1 MHLCI
6 VYKNGETEVIRV
18 KRFSDLSTSNSD
30 YYYYEQDLDDWGKG
44 TTIEKSKIL
53 GIEIA
58 PYVKADWPTPTK
70 TTVEPKDEDLNHIFA
85 QNTKASLASKD
96 DDPFKKNDYP
106 FCYNGG

>member
-6 VYKNGETEVIRV
+6 VYKNGEIEVIRV

-70 TTVEPKDEDLNHIFA
+70 
-85 QNTKASLASKD
+85 ASLTSKD

-106 FCYNGG
+106 FGYGG